1 MKEKLRM
8 KYQRAVNRVM
18 KNVMFYAEISYVVG
32 SADKNTVQVARQITV
47 MWKKRGT
54 KSVIQILKICVGQ
67 ILMKLALWRG

>member
-1 MKEKLRM
+1 
-8 KYQRAVNRVM
+8 
-18 KNVMFYAEISYVVG
+18 VG